1 MACKKTLTYSS
12 PNSVPKVSCL
22 CHLTFRREYRIF
34 RLYAFIRLHYG
45 VCKTMWEMEEELDLE
60 ATKLG
65 SGALTDI
72 KQITKY

>member
-1 MACKKTLTYSS
+1 
-12 PNSVPKVSCL
+12 
-22 CHLTFRREYRIF
+22 
-34 RLYAFIRLHYG
+34 
-45 VCKTMWEMEEELDLE
+45 MWEMEEELDLE